1 MMDAKKKE
9 YLEVSFDRGDVL
21 LMKTFIKTSDL
32 EHVRGKGD
40 KIRLHFG
47 MMLGDNKLCSY
58 PSPIIALAEL
68 LHVVDG
74 EEKREGGVRKGK
86 VGGGGAAFHASQY
99 TWHLLFSSRRR
110 PQARC

>member
-9 YLEVSFDRGDVL
+9 YLEVSFDGGDVL

-74 EEKREGGVRKGK
+74 EEKTPLLDYVEIGV
-86 VGGGGAAFHASQY
+86 
-99 TWHLLFSSRRR
+99 
-110 PQARC
+110 